1 METLKLNSKTG
12 EVSLNDKQLL
22 GVKSIQIKMDLRKDE
37 KGHMREF
44 AETTLV
50 MDTNECETELNIEG
64 FVVWENQESKPFR
77 ASALVTGVL

>member
-1 METLKLNSKTG
+1 MEKLKLNSKTG

-22 GVKSIQIKMDLRKDE
+22 GVKSIQFKMDLRKDE

-50 MDTNECETELNIEG
+50 MDTNECETELNIDG
-64 FVVWENQESKPFR
+64 FVVWGEPGK
-77 ASALVTGVL
+77 

>member
-1 METLKLNSKTG
+1 MEKLKLNSKTG

-44 AETTLV
+44 AEATLV
-50 MDTNECETELNIEG
+50 MDTNECKTELNIDG
-64 FVVWENQESKPFR
+64 
-77 ASALVTGVL
+77 